1 MVQPRRLLQRRQ
13 ALIEASFRFSKMATR
28 SLIDK
33 KGQLLPAFSA
43 YRSKIVLDRKNSV
56 AKILGNHL
64 VDLKRSGLH
73 DETIRK
79 SGIRSASCEEIS
91 KIIDVDS
98 KWLNS
103 DGFLIPYFSSDGKII
118 QERPRLDKPPFG
130 KDGRPCKY
138 LSAKGS
144 ENRIYFPP
152 NLKREVFEDA
162 SHALIITEGEKKAL
176 KACQEGLNCIALPGV
191 WCFLGKNADNKSR
204 PIPDLDLIVWKGRN
218 VFIVFDSDILE
229 KEGVRM
235 AQEAL
240 VQELSRRGAVVE
252 SITLPSKPN
261 GEKQGLD
268 DFLVENSV
276 DDFLKLIHERIEI
289 TDEFFEE
296 LGSEK
301 LAEILGL
308 TIKKDDQNKI
318 ITFLCQLSAYT
329 ENSQFNVL
337 FQAPSSSGKSYLPTE
352 VAKLFPKE
360 DVIEL
365 GYCSPTAFFHSA
377 GTFDEKKKA
386 VIIDLERKIIIF
398 LDQPHTQL
406 LQNLRPLLSHD
417 KKELNL
423 KITDRNMK
431 KELRAKN
438 IIIRGFP
445 SVLFCTANHRLDEQE
460 GTRFVLLS
468 PELDQEKILAGIKE
482 KIFFES
488 DRERYEKWLNENPDR
503 MLLMRRIAAIKKAKI
518 KDIKIGSPEKIE
530 KYFLDQ
536 NKFLKPRHQRDVGR
550 ILCFTK
556 NFALLNFWHRNLSE
570 QTITSN
576 EADIKEA
583 IKVWSQ
589 IKEAQDHNLSPY
601 VFNIFKEVILPLW
614 NEKNE
619 ENKIGTI
626 GLRRTDIL
634 GQFHKIHG
642 RNLSDFELRKQI
654 IPTLEAAGLIYQERD
669 PEDKRHFLVHL
680 HPLTYISQPDL
691 SSNKEQ
697 SMKNNIGEGMGNTY
711 FDEEAAIRDLERVKL
726 SEDDF
731 EKEERL
737 AIQEENRL
745 INAIEEGKVTFRKV
759 KDDDG
764 NDILIREPTND
775 EDSDEVPF

>member
-1 MVQPRRLLQRRQ
+1 MRLKEHHCEEL
-13 ALIEASFRFSKMATR
+13 
-28 SLIDK
+28 K
-33 KGQLLPAFSA
+33 K
-43 YRSKIVLDRKNSV
+43 
-56 AKILGNHL
+56 
-64 VDLKRSGLH
+64 SGLV
-73 DETIRK
+73 DETIRL
-79 SGIRSASCEEIS
+79 SGIYSANSNEIADLVGLDPNW
-91 KIIDVDS
+91 IQ
-98 KWLNS
+98 S
-103 DGFLIPYFSSDGKII
+103 DGYVIPYYDSNGLIVQK
-118 QERPRLDKPPFG
+118 RPRLDRPPIG

-138 LSAKGS
+138 LTAKGS

-152 NLKREVFEDA
+152 NLKKEILEDV
-162 SHALIITEGEKKAL
+162 SQDLIITEGEKKAL

-191 WCFLGKNADNKSR
+191 WCFLGKDEDNKSR
-204 PIPDLDLIVWKGRN
+204 PIPDLDLIVWKCRN

-229 KEGVRM
+229 KEGVQM

-240 VQELSRRGAVVE
+240 AQELNGRGAVVE
-252 SITLPSKPN
+252 SITLPIKPN

-268 DFLVENSV
+268 DFLMENSIN
-276 DDFLKLIHERIEI
+276 DFLKLIHERIEV

-296 LGSEK
+296 LSSEK
-301 LAEILGL
+301 LVEILGL

-318 ITFLCQLSAYT
+318 ITFLCQLSAFT

-352 VAKLFPKE
+352 IAKLFPKE
-360 DVIEL
+360 DVLEL

-377 GTFDEKKKA
+377 GIFDEKKKA
-386 VIIDLERKIIIF
+386 IIVDLERKIIIF

-423 KITDRNMK
+423 KITDRNIK

-468 PELDQEKILAGIKE
+468 PELSQEKIRAGIKE
-482 KIFFES
+482 KILLES

-503 MLLMRRIAAIKKAKI
+503 ILLMRRIAAIKKAKI

-536 NKFLKPRHQRDVGR
+536 NKFLKPRHQRDIGR

-556 NFALLNFWHRNLSE
+556 AFTLLNFWRRNLDE
-570 QTITSN
+570 QSITSN

-583 IKVWSQ
+583 IEVWSQ

-601 VFNIFKEVILPLW
+601 LFNIFKQVILPLW
-614 NEKNE
+614 EEKNK
-619 ENKIGTI
+619 ENKTITI
-626 GLRRTDIL
+626 GLKRADIL
-634 GQFHKIHG
+634 GQFHEIHG
-642 RNLSDFELRKQI
+642 RNLSDFELRKQL

-669 PEDKRHFLVHL
+669 PEDKRHFLVYL
-680 HPLTYISQPDL
+680 HPFTYISQPDL
-691 SSNKEQ
+691 SSNNGRNV
-697 SMKNNIGEGMGNTY
+697 KNNIGDGVVSSQSD
-711 FDEEAAIRDLERVKL
+711 DEVKSRSGLETIL
-726 SEDDF
+726 SEM
-731 EKEERL
+731 
-737 AIQEENRL
+737 
-745 INAIEEGKVTFRKV
+745 
-759 KDDDG
+759 
-764 NDILIREPTND
+764 EPL
-775 EDSDEVPF
+775 